1 MILSNSRGFTFIHI
15 HKAGG
20 TSVEKA
26 LEPLLSWQDI
36 ILGSSAYGEK
46 INDAYRVRFKLDK
59 HSSVADVETICG
71 RKYVED
77 FYLFSLVR
85 HPIGRMCSLY
95 NFVAKVVL
103 SWAKHVKVDPASLRT
118 HITPELMAE
127 YPALKWP
134 ASRAFVASDH
144 FSEFIRHPLLAQ
156 DKAFHTQASRLKSGI
171 TGEITGEVFRLEDN
185 VRWLPLLQQKL
196 GFEFRLPHEN
206 RSEPLVSA
214 EDLST
219 EDQDYIAIFFA
230 EDFRTFGY

>member
-26 LEPLLSWQDI
+26 IEPFLGWQDI
-36 ILGSSAYGEK
+36 ILGSSVYGEK

-59 HSSVADVETICG
+59 HSSVADVEMVCG

-85 HPIGRMCSLY
+85 HPVGRMCSLY

-103 SWAKHVKVDPASLRT
+103 SWARHAKVDPASLRT
-118 HITPELMAE
+118 GITPELMVQ

-144 FSEFIRHPLLAQ
+144 FCEFIRHPVLAQ
-156 DKAFHTQASRLKSGI
+156 DKAFHTQASRLKSAT
-171 TGEITGEVFRLEDN
+171 TGEIMGEVFRLEDN
-185 VRWLPLLQQKL
+185 AQWLSLLQQKL
-196 GFEFRLPHEN
+196 GFEFALPHEN

-214 EDLST
+214 KDLSA
-219 EDQDYIAIFFA
+219 EDQAYIATAFA
-230 EDFRTFGY
+230 EDFRAFGY